1 MHLSAVEPRTCA
13 NALPQCILTSSRPG
27 VHTSDVPPASPGFP
41 PFLHPPPPPP
51 PNLTGCFQINPTVSV
66 CDRELF
72 FGGFLEYSAGFV
84 PPRGSDYIPEKDT
97 KHPGCP
103 DLLLFFLCTSSDCS
117 QWTCGDFHM
126 FMWLVGYGPLPLLLV
141 LFGGHQVID
150 HTSCW

>member
-1 MHLSAVEPRTCA
+1 MCPR
-13 NALPQCILTSSRPG
+13 LLQ
-27 VHTSDVPPASPGFP
+27 V
-41 PFLHPPPPPP
+41 FLLFCTTPPP

-103 DLLLFFLCTSSDCS
+103 DFLLFFLCTSSDCS

-150 HTSCW
+150 HTILLVSVHGGKRRADR